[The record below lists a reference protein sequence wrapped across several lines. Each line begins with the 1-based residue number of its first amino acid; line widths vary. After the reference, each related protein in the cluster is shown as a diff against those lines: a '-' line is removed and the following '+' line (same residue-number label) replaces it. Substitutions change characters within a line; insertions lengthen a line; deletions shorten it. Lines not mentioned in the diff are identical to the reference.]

1 MCPDG
6 INGKSIHLRVWR
18 TESLKIKFIPSL
30 FLRANRF
37 KCGASFILRIYFSGC
52 FPWPS
57 KPGPPC
63 LIPSAPL
70 LSSLPV
76 KGKCVPA
83 TPRCSQLLV
92 LTWVCG
98 WGGRSIILLTEETLG
113 QGCAYRRCS
122 IDTCWVTV
130 RTFGHGDADPI
141 FSSSAQADV
150 LSGSRGP
157 WPAHSG
163 SPSAHSP
170 KTLALCPPIFLI
182 CLPVQLCA
190 VGARVRGLQRRTPH
204 PGLLWGCHRG
214 RPSSDPRTLQKN
226 KWCAKGLEPNS
237 ASHLQPPVHSCAQCW
252 PQRSLHI
259 IALTVNSNLKVKGE
273 FPHPLG
279 VCQTNMSVPP

>member
-1 MCPDG
+1 MRSRHP
-6 INGKSIHLRVWR
+6 
-18 TESLKIKFIPSL
+18 
-30 FLRANRF
+30 
-37 KCGASFILRIYFSGC
+37 
-52 FPWPS
+52 
-57 KPGPPC
+57 
-63 LIPSAPL
+63 PL
-70 LSSLPV
+70 LTAACAHL
-76 KGKCVPA
+76 GLWLGRTLHHPA
-83 TPRCSQLLV
+83 DGRDTGSGLCIQKVLHRYFLV
-92 LTWVCG
+92 
-98 WGGRSIILLTEETLG
+98 
-113 QGCAYRRCS
+113 
-122 IDTCWVTV
+122 D

-150 LSGSRGP
+150 LSGSRRP

-190 VGARVRGLQRRTPH
+190 VGARVGGLQRRTPR